1 MEYARTCSVTG
12 KGMNE
17 GWVWLDGEFYTS
29 TQEVTIAEL
38 RKDILDAQKDGDGVL
53 YADWQIDPTELL
65 SMTDDELLNWAYD
78 VEILFWTEW
87 ED

>member
-1 MEYARTCSVTG
+1 MGYAKMCYVTG

-29 TQEVTIAEL
+29 TKEVTIAEL

-53 YADWQIDPTELL
+53 YADWEINPTELL
-65 SMTDDELLNWAYD
+65 SMKDDELLNWAYD

>member
-1 MEYARTCSVTG
+1 MGYARMCYVTG

-53 YADWQIDPTELL
+53 YADWEINPTELL
-65 SMTDDELLNWAYD
+65 SMTDDDLLNWAYD

>member
-1 MEYARTCSVTG
+1 MKYARMCYVTG

-38 RKDILDAQKDGDGVL
+38 RKDIIDAQKDGDGVL
-53 YADWQIDPTELL
+53 YADWEIDPPHLL
-65 SMTDDELLNWAYD
+65 SMTDDELLKWAYD
-78 VEILFWTEW
+78 EEILFWTEW

>member
-17 GWVWLDGEFYTS
+17 GWVWFDGEFYTS
-29 TQEVTIAEL
+29 TKEITIAVLREEL
-38 RKDILDAQKDGDGVL
+38 NASVL
-53 YADWQIDPTELL
+53 HGRDPSELL
-65 SMTDDELLNWAYD
+65 SMTDDKLLQWAFD
-78 VEILFWTEW
+78 NNVCFWTEW

>member
-1 MEYARTCSVTG
+1 MCYVTG

-53 YADWQIDPTELL
+53 YADWEINPTELL
-65 SMTDDELLNWAYD
+65 SMTDDDLLNWAYD

>member
-1 MEYARTCSVTG
+1 MGYAKMCYVTG

-53 YADWQIDPTELL
+53 YADWEINPTELL

>member
-38 RKDILDAQKDGDGVL
+38 RKDIIDAQKDGDGVL
-53 YADWQIDPTELL
+53 YADWEIDPPQLL
-65 SMTDDELLNWAYD
+65 SMTDDELLKWAYD
-78 VEILFWTEW
+78 EEILFWTEW